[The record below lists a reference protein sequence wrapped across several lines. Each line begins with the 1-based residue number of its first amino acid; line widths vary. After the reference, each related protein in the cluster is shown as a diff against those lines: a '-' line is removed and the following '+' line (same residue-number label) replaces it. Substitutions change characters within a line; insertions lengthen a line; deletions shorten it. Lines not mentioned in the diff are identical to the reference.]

1 MELADILSEESVIV
15 CTGLKTKREV
25 LERLAE
31 QAAKA
36 TGQDARAVFEAVY
49 DREVL
54 GSTGLGNGI
63 AIPHGKFAGIP
74 GVTAVFARLSD
85 PVDFDSVDDQPVDLI
100 FALFAPKDAGAEH
113 LRALARVS
121 RLLRQAELREQL
133 RQARTADAI
142 HALLVQDGGSSA
154 RSSAA

>member
-85 PVDFDSVDDQPVDLI
+85 PVDFDSVDDQPVDLVMM
-100 FALFAPKDAGAEH
+100 LLAPLGAGADH
-113 LRALARVS
+113 LKALARVA
-121 RLLRQAELREQL
+121 RVLRTDSVAESLR
-133 RQARTADAI
+133 RATDPARMYAI
-142 HALLVQDGGSSA
+142 LTQPLETHK
-154 RSSAA
+154 AA

>member
-15 CTGLKTKREV
+15 CSGLKTKREV

-63 AIPHGKFAGIP
+63 AIPHGKFAGIS
-74 GVTAVFARLSD
+74 GVTAVFARLND
-85 PVDFDSVDDQPVDLI
+85 PVEFDSVDDQPVDL
-100 FALFAPKDAGAEH
+100 LMLLLAPMGAGADH
-113 LRALARVS
+113 LKALARVA
-121 RLLRQAELREQL
+121 RILRTESVVDALR
-133 RQARTADAI
+133 RAPDAARIYEILTQP
-142 HALLVQDGGSSA
+142 L
-154 RSSAA
+154 AATKAA